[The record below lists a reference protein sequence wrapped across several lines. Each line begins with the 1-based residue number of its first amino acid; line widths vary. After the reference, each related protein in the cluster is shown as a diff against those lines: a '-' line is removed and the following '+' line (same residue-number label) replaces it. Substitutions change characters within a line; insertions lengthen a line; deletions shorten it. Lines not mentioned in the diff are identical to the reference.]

1 MTDLQTS
8 IAELPAAPPPPTVS
22 RSRWGIA
29 AIALL
34 ATGFLF
40 IMLAGIRVPY
50 LATSPGPTLEVQG
63 IINVAET
70 EALDS
75 TGELYL
81 LTISRPGDS
90 LTLLEWFEAWRDPA
104 VDIVEREAII
114 PPDTTDD
121 ERRRAN
127 LAAMEDSQQIAAA
140 VALDRLGYEVAV
152 VGDGALVEAI
162 RPGGPADGVL
172 QQDDILVA
180 VDGVEL
186 QFVQELITEIRK
198 NEVGDVVTVTVD
210 RFGEDELREVEVS
223 LGESDTD
230 PGLPVI
236 GITVSNA
243 GARFDFPFEVQI
255 DAGAIGG
262 PSAGLMLSLGVYNRL
277 TEDDITGGRR
287 IAGTGTITADGVVG
301 QIGGVKQKVIGAIGV
316 GAEYVLVPE
325 GDYGRAT
332 EVAGDDI
339 EVVAVGTID
348 DALTFL
354 ENLPTA

>member
-8 IAELPAAPPPPTVS
+8 VTELPATPPPPAVR

-29 AIALL
+29 AISLL
-34 ATGFLF
+34 ALGFLF
-40 IMLAGIRVPY
+40 IVLASIRVPY
-50 LATSPGPTLEVQG
+50 LATSPGPSLEVQG
-63 IINVAET
+63 IINVDEAESF
-70 EALDS
+70 DS

-104 VDIVEREAII
+104 VDIVERERII

-140 VALDRLGYEVAV
+140 VALDRLGYDVAV
-152 VGDGALVEAI
+152 VGDGALVEAVQ
-162 RPGGPADGVL
+162 PGGPVDGL
-172 QQDDILVA
+172 LEQDDIIVA
-180 VDGVEL
+180 VNGAEL
-186 QFVQELITEIRK
+186 QFVQELITEVRK
-198 NEVGDVVTVTVD
+198 NEVGDIVTVTVD
-210 RFGEDELREVEVS
+210 RFGEDELREVEVT

-236 GITVSNA
+236 GVTVSNA
-243 GARFDFPFEVQI
+243 GARFEFPFEVDI
-255 DAGAIGG
+255 NAGAIGG

-277 TEDDITGGRR
+277 TEVDITGGRR

-316 GAEYVLVPE
+316 GAEYLLVPE
-325 GDYGRAT
+325 GDFGRAA

-339 EVVAVGTID
+339 EVVAVGNID
-348 DALTFL
+348 DALAFL
-354 ENLPTA
+354 ENLPTT

>member
-1 MTDLQTS
+1 MTDLLTPV
-8 IAELPAAPPPPTVS
+8 EGLPAASPERPR
-22 RSRWGIA
+22 RSRWGVA
-29 AIALL
+29 AVALL
-34 ATGFLF
+34 AAGFVL
-40 IMLAGIRVPY
+40 IVLAGVRVPY

-63 IINVAET
+63 IINVDGVEVF
-70 EALDS
+70 DN

-81 LTISRPGDS
+81 LTISRPSDS

-114 PPDTTDD
+114 PPDTTND

-140 VALDRLGYEVAV
+140 VALERLGYDVGV

-162 RPGGPADGVL
+162 QEGGPADGLL
-172 QQDDILVA
+172 QQDDIVVA

-186 QFVQELITEIRK
+186 QFVQELITEVRT
-198 NEVGDVVTVTVD
+198 NEVGDTVTVTVD
-210 RFGEDELREVEVS
+210 RFGEDELRDIEIV

-243 GARFDFPFEVQI
+243 GARFDFPFDVDI

-277 TEDDITGGRR
+277 TEEDITGGRR

-316 GAEYVLVPE
+316 GADYILVPE
-325 GDYGRAT
+325 GDFERAV

-339 EVVAVGTID
+339 EVVAVGTFE
-348 DALTFL
+348 DAVSFL
-354 ENLPTA
+354 EDLPST